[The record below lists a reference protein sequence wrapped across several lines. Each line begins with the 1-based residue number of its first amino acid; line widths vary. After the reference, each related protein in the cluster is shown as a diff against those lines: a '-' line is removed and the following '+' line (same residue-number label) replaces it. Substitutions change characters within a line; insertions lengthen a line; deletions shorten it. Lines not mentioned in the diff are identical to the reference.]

1 MIKELIPFLIIG
13 MISATPTKLTAAP
26 LVSALEKPLKSSDY
40 FSFSITPDKD
50 SVQIQASDINGKLT
64 LGGKSLS
71 NCAADGTNWKCKP
84 AEALTAG
91 DHELAVAGT
100 PQISSV
106 ALEVNAN
113 NKNVLIPNIAAK
125 PKTATVTGE
134 IAADSDIEITL
145 TANTAPGKAI
155 AGSAF
160 SNFFKLGS
168 VNLGTCSETGFAS
181 NALVDSSVSIKCK
194 TGGKLAVSDTPYT
207 FSLQDAANKGSVESL
222 TIATFGDVTV
232 SAAAATTENNG
243 KFLNLSILFFAFS
256 ILF

>member
-26 LVSALEKPLKSSDY
+26 LASALEKPLKSSDY
-40 FSFSITPDKD
+40 FSFSITPDQD
-50 SVQIQASDINGKLT
+50 SVQFQASDINGKLT
-64 LGGKSLS
+64 LGGQSLK

-84 AEALTAG
+84 EQDLAVGEL
-91 DHELAVAGT
+91 ELAVVGT
-100 PQISSV
+100 PQISSI

-155 AGSAF
+155 AGSAL
-160 SNFFKLGS
+160 SNYFKLGS
-168 VNLGTCSETGFAS
+168 VNLGTCSETGFAA
-181 NALVDSSVSIKCK
+181 NAAADATTTIKC
-194 TGGKLAVSDTPYT
+194 
-207 FSLQDAANKGSVESL
+207 N
-222 TIATFGDVTV
+222 TIITIIF
-232 SAAAATTENNG
+232 
-243 KFLNLSILFFAFS
+243 
-256 ILF
+256 

>member
-1 MIKELIPFLIIG
+1 

-26 LVSALEKPLKSSDY
+26 LASALEKPLKSSDY

-91 DHELAVAGT
+91 DHELAVVGT

-113 NKNVLIPNIAAK
+113 NKKVLIPNIAAK

-155 AGSAF
+155 AGSAL
-160 SNFFKLGS
+160 SNYFKLGS
-168 VNLGTCSETGFAS
+168 VNLGACSETGFAS
-181 NALVDSSVSIKCK
+181 SALKDSSVSIKCK
-194 TGGKLAVSDTPYT
+194 TGGKLAVSDKPYT

-232 SAAAATTENNG
+232 SAVKSENNG

>member
-26 LVSALEKPLKSSDY
+26 LASALEKPLKSSDY

-64 LGGKSLS
+64 LGGESLK

-84 AEALTAG
+84 EQDLAVGEL
-91 DHELAVAGT
+91 ELAVVGT

-155 AGSAF
+155 AGSAL
-160 SNFFKLGS
+160 SNYFKLGS
-168 VNLGTCSETGFAS
+168 VNLGTCSETGFAA
-181 NALVDSSVSIKCK
+181 NAAADATTTIKCK
-194 TGGKLAVSDTPYT
+194 SGSKLEVSTTPYT
-207 FSLQDAANKGSVESL
+207 FSLKSGKTAVESL
-222 TIATFGDVTV
+222 TIGAFGDVTV
-232 SAAAATTENNG
+232 SAASNPNNANNG
-243 KFLNLSILFFAFS
+243 KFLRLSFVFFIFTLLF
-256 ILF
+256 